1 MCLEFF
7 LRFSI
12 ASVHASFHQ
21 RAGEGEGLWWEDEC
35 LWGIARGLVSV
46 NDSLRAVSIES
57 YLVAGS
63 NVSSVSKL
71 CSRCS
76 FIVRVGVRVFQS
88 ILEWLILCLKIF
100 LCVVARLIA
109 VMTGKWSLPNESGYT
124 SHVQ

>member
-1 MCLEFF
+1 MSRVF

-21 RAGEGEGLWWEDEC
+21 GAGEGEGLWWEDKC
-35 LWGIARGLVSV
+35 SRGIAPGLVSV
-46 NDSLRAVSIES
+46 IDSLRAVTIES

-63 NVSSVSKL
+63 SVSSVSKL

-100 LCVVARLIA
+100 LCVVAPLIV
-109 VMTGKWSLPNESGYT
+109 VMTGKWSLPSESGYT